1 MQKEALQA
9 QERKENAPFIFQ
21 PTGLKRQKGRKRAER
36 KADRRAHGFIPETTG
51 NLLQNIDAWL
61 KYWKT
66 DLMPAQNYCRDGVK
80 AKKAKEQINFPQSAL
95 KDM

>member
-1 MQKEALQA
+1 MVLFLRLQ
-9 QERKENAPFIFQ
+9 
-21 PTGLKRQKGRKRAER
+21 
-36 KADRRAHGFIPETTG
+36 
-51 NLLQNIDAWL
+51 NLLQNIDTWL
-61 KYWKT
+61 KYRKT